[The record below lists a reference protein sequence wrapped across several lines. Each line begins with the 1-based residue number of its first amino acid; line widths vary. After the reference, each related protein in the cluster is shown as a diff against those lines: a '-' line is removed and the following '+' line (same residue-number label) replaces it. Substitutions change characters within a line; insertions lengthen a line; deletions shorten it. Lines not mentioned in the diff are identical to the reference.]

1 MDIAVVSGIS
11 MEDFELVILCGGGSS
26 SERNIS
32 LLSGENVFQ
41 HCKNAF
47 RTRKIILERDELPDE
62 VKKCGK
68 NSVIFPLTH
77 GEFGESGELQKM
89 MEDCGLTFIGSDS
102 KTSKLC
108 MDKERT
114 KQVVSNVGVPIID
127 GFKFKKNFL
136 EDPSDILSKFG
147 DKLFIKPNAKGSS
160 IDVHPISSS
169 KDFINVI
176 NSLDG
181 DTEYLL
187 EKKVFGYDVTVC
199 LLNGKTLEI
208 VKIRPKHEF
217 FSYED
222 KYTAGMA
229 DEICPADIPDDM
241 RRKVSNYAEV
251 AYKACGCRDLARA
264 DFVLTDDGDVYFLEL
279 NTLPGMTPVS
289 LYPKS
294 CFAAGLS
301 IESLTKILIS
311 SALSRRDNAK
321 QFVMQEAEVFV

>member
-1 MDIAVVSGIS
+1 
-11 MEDFELVILCGGGSS
+11 
-26 SERNIS
+26 
-32 LLSGENVFQ
+32 
-41 HCKNAF
+41 
-47 RTRKIILERDELPDE
+47 
-62 VKKCGK
+62 
-68 NSVIFPLTH
+68 
-77 GEFGESGELQKM
+77 
-89 MEDCGLTFIGSDS
+89 
-102 KTSKLC
+102 
-108 MDKERT
+108 MDKEKT
-114 KQVVSNVGVPIID
+114 KQVVSNVGVPVID

-136 EDPSDILSKFG
+136 KDPSDILSKFG

-169 KDFINVI
+169 EDFINVI

-229 DEICPADIPDDM
+229 D
-241 RRKVSNYAEV
+241 
-251 AYKACGCRDLARA
+251 DLARA
-264 DFVLTDDGDVYFLEL
+264 DFVLTDDGNMYFLEL

-294 CFAAGLS
+294 CSASGLS
-301 IESLTKILIS
+301 VESLTKILVS
-311 SALSRRDNAK
+311 SALGRRDNAK
-321 QFVMQEAEVFV
+321 QFIMHEAEAFA